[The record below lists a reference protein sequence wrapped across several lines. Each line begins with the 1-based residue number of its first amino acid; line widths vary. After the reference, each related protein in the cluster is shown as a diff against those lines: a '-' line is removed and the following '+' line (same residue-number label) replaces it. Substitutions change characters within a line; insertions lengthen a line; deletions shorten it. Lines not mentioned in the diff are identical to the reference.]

1 MIIGSPGAGKST
13 LAREVARRTGLPLHH
28 LDQLYWKPGWVEPD
42 RQEWADAVARLASE
56 PRWIIEGNYGGTL
69 PLRLA
74 RADTVIDL
82 ALPGWLCLTR
92 VLRRSLATWGQVR
105 PHMGAGCPERPNWEF
120 FSYTATFPWR
130 GRRRIA
136 EKMKGFGGRY
146 IGLRSRAEVARFS
159 DCVAQ
164 SNRGGLTR

>member
-13 LAREVARRTGLPLHH
+13 LARKLAARTGLPIFH

-42 RQEWADAVARLASE
+42 RKEWSDQVAWLASQ

-69 PLRLA
+69 QLRLV

-82 ALPGWLCLTR
+82 DLPGWLCLVR
-92 VLRRSLATWGQVR
+92 VVRRSLASWGRVR
-105 PHMGAGCPERPNWEF
+105 PDMGAGCPERPNWEF

-136 EKMKGFGGRY
+136 ERMQGFGGRY
-146 IGLRSRAEVARFS
+146 IRVRSSAEADRLLEQVPG
-159 DCVAQ
+159 Q
-164 SNRGGLTR
+164 E